1 MSFGRTAPNGA
12 CEALELTEMEKPEA
26 GGLKFHEISGGRIEQ
41 ESVFD

>member
-26 GGLKFHEISGGRIEQ
+26 GGLPVHEISGGRIDQ
-41 ESVFD
+41 NAS